1 MSTRRSAALASP
13 IDSARVRHD
22 GRFDTTRIAPARHD
36 GRFDTTS
43 DQHDRRLDMTQ
54 TFSSDLA
61 DDRGLLD
68 TGDGNLVSWE
78 TRGNPDGK
86 PAVIVHGGPGA
97 GRPSGSPR
105 SFDPQRY
112 RIILFDQRGCG
123 LSTPHAADPAT
134 DMSLN
139 TTEHLLRDMEQLRE
153 HLGVQRWLL
162 HGGSWGS
169 ALSLAYAERHPD
181 RVSEIVM
188 PAFWSMSRAET
199 DWLYRG
205 GVSPLFPREWERFV
219 NGAARS
225 CRATVRRPD
234 CRVRPAAGIARS
246 RRASQR
252 RGGMGRLGGRR
263 PVAGTAGQTDPVQQP
278 RHRCAAGLRPDLRQL
293 RPARWLVGGRSL
305 APRRRTAR
313 RDTGRHRPRAARSE
327 LPAGQRRGRSNG
339 RGPSSN

>member
-1 MSTRRSAALASP
+1 
-13 IDSARVRHD
+13 
-22 GRFDTTRIAPARHD
+22 
-36 GRFDTTS
+36 
-43 DQHDRRLDMTQ
+43 MTP

-61 DDRGLLD
+61 DDRGILD
-68 TGDGNLVSWE
+68 TRDGNLISWE

-139 TTEHLLRDMEQLRE
+139 TTEHLLGDMEQLRE
-153 HLGVQRWLL
+153 HLGVERWLL
-162 HGGSWGS
+162 FGGSWGS
-169 ALSLAYAERHPD
+169 ALALAYAERHPD

-205 GVSPLFPREWERFV
+205 GVSPVFPREWEQFV
-219 NGAARS
+219 NGIPETDRSGDLVDAYVRQLESPDPDVRAGAAVEWAS
-225 CRATVRRPD
+225 WEDAVLSLEPLGKLAPYSSRATDALQAFVRICAHYAKHDGWLEDGALLGNVGRL
-234 CRVRPAAGIARS
+234 AGIPAVIVHCRLDWS
-246 RRASQR
+246 CPLANAWAFKKVWSDLELIVIDDAGHKSSPTMNQTIRDVLQR
-252 RGGMGRLGGRR
+252 FS
-263 PVAGTAGQTDPVQQP
+263 V
-278 RHRCAAGLRPDLRQL
+278 
-293 RPARWLVGGRSL
+293 
-305 APRRRTAR
+305 
-313 RDTGRHRPRAARSE
+313 
-327 LPAGQRRGRSNG
+327 
-339 RGPSSN
+339 

>member
-1 MSTRRSAALASP
+1 MTR
-13 IDSARVRHD
+13 
-22 GRFDTTRIAPARHD
+22 
-36 GRFDTTS
+36 
-43 DQHDRRLDMTQ
+43 
-54 TFSSDLA
+54 TFSSDVA
-61 DDRGLLD
+61 TERGVLD

-78 TRGNPDGK
+78 WRGNPDGK

-123 LSTPHAADPAT
+123 LSTPHAADPGT

-181 RVSEIVM
+181 RVSEIVL

-205 GVSPLFPREWERFV
+205 GVSPMFPQEWERFV
-219 NGAARS
+219 KGSA
-225 CRATVRRPD
+225 
-234 CRVRPAAGIARS
+234 
-246 RRASQR
+246 Q
-252 RGGMGRLGGRR
+252 
-263 PVAGTAGQTDPVQQP
+263 
-278 RHRCAAGLRPDLRQL
+278 
-293 RPARWLVGGRSL
+293 GGRSDDIVAGYVRQLESPDPDVRAGAAVEWATWEDAVLSLEPQGKPTPYSNRPTDALQAFVRICAHYAAHDGWLENGALLRDVGRL
-305 APRRRTAR
+305 AGIPAVIVHGRLDLSCPLANAWAFKRAWPELELIVIDDAGHKGSPTMNQTV
-313 RDTGRHRPRAARSE
+313 RDV
-327 LPAGQRRGRSNG
+327 LQRFSD
-339 RGPSSN
+339 